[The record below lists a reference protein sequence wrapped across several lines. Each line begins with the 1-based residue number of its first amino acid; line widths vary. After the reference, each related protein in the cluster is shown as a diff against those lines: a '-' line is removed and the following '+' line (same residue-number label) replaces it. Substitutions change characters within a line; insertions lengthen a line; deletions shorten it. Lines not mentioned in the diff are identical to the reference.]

1 MRLFIIIAFIV
12 CSYMASG
19 QVRTTPPTPTPP
31 PTPATPQSSSV
42 STTVTTVNGKTY
54 VTTNNGTTSGKSKS
68 SSKVKVSSNGY
79 HNSNSS
85 STSSSTSISI
95 QNSDYTYTIR
105 ATFDENKTEKIRKL
119 LMDNLEKDHFS
130 SKGDSYIWK
139 RMEDG
144 ETAYSFILVEGK
156 LKGVVNKEMN
166 SNSTVDRFVAL
177 GDKVSEALSD

>member
-68 SSKVKVSSNGY
+68 SSKVKVSANGY

-85 STSSSTSISI
+85 SSSTSISI

-105 ATFDENKTEKIRKL
+105 ATFDDYKTEKIRKL

-130 SKGDSYIWK
+130 SKGDSYVWK

-144 ETAYSFILVEGK
+144 ETAYSFILAEGK